1 MRFGLLKN
9 KVQRV
14 FRGTKGS
21 SLAEMLLVILI
32 LSLVTGSIAG
42 CVVAVRN
49 SLVKISRVADA
60 EQLLSTAYTVMRSDM
75 QYCRRVTGSG
85 DNPTF
90 VNGNGIE
97 MSYSQ
102 TGEIVYSNGSTQ
114 PLLNMGGI
122 SDQYQVTF
130 DKYTF
135 ANGKFVITGLRVV
148 DPEDPD
154 DSIAEVSG
162 DITIR
167 VINQ

>member
-9 KVQRV
+9 KVKRV

-60 EQLLSTAYTVMRSDM
+60 EQLLSG
-75 QYCRRVTGSG
+75 YCRRVTGSG

-90 VNGNGIE
+90 VNGNGIQ

-154 DSIAEVSG
+154 ASIAEVSG